1 MASDARD
8 DVVLRVDG
16 LSGGYGAIQ
25 VLFGIDLTVRRGE
38 TVALC
43 GPNGV
48 GKSTLV
54 RMVSGLNRPT
64 AGTVVL
70 NGRDITGVPGA
81 RRAKLG
87 MSTVIGQQAFGS
99 LSVRDNLRMH
109 CYPVP
114 GHEEKPD
121 TAVDGALAVFPRL
134 RARADQPASTLSG
147 GERQMLVLAKTLIQ
161 RPDLLLI
168 DEFSLGLAPVVVGGL
183 LELIRRLAAVGV
195 ATLLIEQ
202 SVNVAMSVADRL
214 LFMEHGTI
222 IAEHTP
228 AELRASPD
236 LARRLVLGGH
246 AQ

>member
-1 MASDARD
+1 MS
-8 DVVLRVDG
+8 VLEVTG

-25 VLFGIDLTVRRGE
+25 VLFGVDLAVAAGE

-54 RMVSGLNRPT
+54 RMVAGLNRPS
-64 AGTVVL
+64 AGRVAL
-70 NGRDITGVPGA
+70 GGADITAVPGP
-81 RRAKLG
+81 RRVRLG
-87 MSTVIGQQAFGS
+87 LSTVIGQQAFGT

-109 CYPVP
+109 AYPNGRDDEP
-114 GHEEKPD
+114 REA
-121 TAVDGALAVFPRL
+121 AVDGALAVFPRL
-134 RARADQPASTLSG
+134 AARAEQPASTLSG

-161 RPDLLLI
+161 RPAALVI

-183 LELIRRLAAVGV
+183 LELVRRLAAVGV

-222 IAEHTP
+222 IAAHTP

-246 AQ
+246 AA

>member
-1 MASDARD
+1 LANEVALE
-8 DVVLRVDG
+8 VEN
-16 LSGGYGAIQ
+16 LSGGYGPIQ
-25 VLFGIDLTVRRGE
+25 VLFGVGLTVRRGE

-54 RMVSGLNRPT
+54 RMVSGLNRPSS
-64 AGTVVL
+64 GKVLL
-70 NGRDITGVPGA
+70 NGKDVTGVPGA
-81 RRAKLG
+81 KRVRMGL
-87 MSTVIGQQAFGS
+87 STVIGQQAFGS

-109 CYPVP
+109 TYPVP
-114 GHEEKPD
+114 RHEDRPD

-161 RPDLLLI
+161 RPDVLLI

-183 LELIRRLAAVGV
+183 LELIRRLSAAGV
-195 ATLLIEQ
+195 ATLLVEQ
-202 SVNVAMSVADRL
+202 SVNVAMSVADRM
-214 LFMEHGTI
+214 LFLEHGTI

-228 AELRASPD
+228 AELRESPG

>member
-1 MASDARD
+1 MDSEA
-8 DVVLRVDG
+8 LRVTG
-16 LSGGYGAIQ
+16 LSGGYGAVQ
-25 VLFGIDLTVRRGE
+25 VIFGIDLTVRRGE

-54 RMVSGLNRPT
+54 RMISGLSRPSS
-64 AGTVVL
+64 GTVL
-70 NGRDITGVPGA
+70 LGGRDVTSVPGA
-81 RRAKLG
+81 KRVRMGLT
-87 MSTVIGQQAFGS
+87 TVIGQQAFGS

-109 CYPVP
+109 TYPVP
-114 GHEEKPD
+114 RHHERPD

-161 RPDLLLI
+161 RPDVLLI

-183 LELIRRLAAVGV
+183 LELIRRLAAAGV

-202 SVNVAMSVADRL
+202 SVNVAMSVADRM

-228 AELRASPD
+228 AELRESPD

>member
-1 MASDARD
+1 MATE
-8 DVVLRVDG
+8 VLRVTG

-25 VLFGIDLTVRRGE
+25 VLFGIDLTVREGE

-54 RMVSGLNRPT
+54 RMLSGLNRPS
-64 AGTVVL
+64 AGTVTLLGNDV
-70 NGRDITGVPGA
+70 TGVPGPK
-81 RRAKLG
+81 RVKLG

-99 LSVRDNLRMH
+99 LSVRDNLRVH
-109 CYPVP
+109 AYPNGKDDDKTHTV
-114 GHEEKPD
+114 
-121 TAVDGALAVFPRL
+121 VDGALSVFPRL
-134 RARADQPASTLSG
+134 AARADQPASTLSG

-161 RPDLLLI
+161 RPSLLLI

-183 LELIRRLAAVGV
+183 LELVRRLAAAGV

-202 SVNVAMSVADRL
+202 SVNVAMAVADRL

-228 AELRASPD
+228 DELRADPD

>member
-1 MASDARD
+1 MDSDI
-8 DVVLRVDG
+8 VLKVDG
-16 LSGGYGAIQ
+16 LNGGYGDIQ
-25 VLFGIDLTVRRGE
+25 VLFGIDLTVSKGE

-54 RMVSGLNRPT
+54 RMLCGLNRPSG
-64 AGTVVL
+64 GTVTL
-70 NGRDITGVPGA
+70 LGRDITTVAAPK
-81 RRAKLG
+81 RVKLG

-99 LSVRDNLRMH
+99 LSVRDNLRLH
-109 CYPVP
+109 AYPNGKDDDRVA
-114 GHEEKPD
+114 
-121 TAVDGALAVFPRL
+121 TVVDGALAVFPRL
-134 RARADQPASTLSG
+134 LARADQPAANLSG

-161 RPDLLLI
+161 RPSLLLI

-183 LELIRRLAAVGV
+183 LELVRRLAAAGV
-195 ATLLIEQ
+195 ATLVIEQ
-202 SVNVAMSVADRL
+202 SVNVAMSIADRL

-228 AELRASPD
+228 AELRATPD

-246 AQ
+246 AA

>member
-1 MASDARD
+1 M
-8 DVVLRVDG
+8 
-16 LSGGYGAIQ
+16 
-25 VLFGIDLTVRRGE
+25 LFGIDLTVRAGE

-54 RMVSGLNRPT
+54 RMLAGLTRPAGGKIIL
-64 AGTVVL
+64 AGT
-70 NGRDITGVPGA
+70 DITRFSVTKRA
-81 RRAKLG
+81 RLG

-109 CYPVP
+109 AYPVP
-114 GHEEKPD
+114 RHEEKVA

-134 RARADQPASTLSG
+134 AARADQPASTLSG

-161 RPDLLLI
+161 RPSLLLI

-183 LELIRRLAAVGV
+183 LELIRRLAAAGV

-214 LFMEHGTI
+214 LFLEHGTI

-228 AELRASPD
+228 SELRAAPD

-246 AQ
+246 AA